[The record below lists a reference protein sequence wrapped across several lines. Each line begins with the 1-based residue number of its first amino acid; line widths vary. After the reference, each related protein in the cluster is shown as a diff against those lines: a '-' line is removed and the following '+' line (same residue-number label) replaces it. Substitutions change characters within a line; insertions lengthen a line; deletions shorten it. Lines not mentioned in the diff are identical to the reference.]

1 MRSNLTNFSF
11 GAVKL
16 NPRNFSIFPI
26 LSLARKLFRESP
38 LSVFVGAPGGG
49 GGTPLYGLY
58 RYVRPQRVWFFSRFG
73 HKLGIDFSH
82 FAAILVINRVSIFA
96 L

>member
-1 MRSNLTNFSF
+1 MRYWGLY
-11 GAVKL
+11 
-16 NPRNFSIFPI
+16 
-26 LSLARKLFRESP
+26 LSPPLPPENRSRESHKRLP
-38 LSVFVGAPGGG
+38 AKPGG

-58 RYVRPQRVWFFSRFG
+58 RYVRLQRVWFFSRFG